1 MPGDPGTRPGS
12 PLCSAPWAAYGT
24 GHGTATCAT
33 TASRHCRGVP
43 GTCQRHL
50 HPARTLAW
58 TDAAQGLV
66 SGRPSGAGGEHPRCS
81 RPSVLLPPAPMS
93 AHPVVPPP
101 PAFAPAPPCC
111 GTAGGPGGRRLRQR
125 LRCCPGPAWPRR
137 QPWTRRLLVGCR
149 GGTPARSALPSTPDL
164 CVRLLEKCLILP
176 SPVAGG
182 CPGKDRSGRGVG
194 GAGETPRCHHLPGT
208 LPASTSPKAC
218 ACDGRHRSRSKQ

>member
-1 MPGDPGTRPGS
+1 MARGTARRPAPRPLAATAEGS
-12 PLCSAPWAAYGT
+12 PARASGTSIPHGHSLGQMLPRGWCQAARAERVEST
-24 GHGTATCAT
+24 H
-33 TASRHCRGVP
+33 
-43 GTCQRHL
+43 
-50 HPARTLAW
+50 
-58 TDAAQGLV
+58 DAA
-66 SGRPSGAGGEHPRCS
+66 APRCCS
-81 RPSVLLPPAPMS
+81 RRLRCLPTPWC
-93 AHPVVPPP
+93 PPP